1 MAAILKR
8 YEPDNIDQFVAK
20 KIFKVTEY
28 AFKITGWTAVLGLL
42 KFVYDKTKSVPAGL
56 IYILLSIL
64 LFGHIF
70 TAINAINFRF
80 FDKSEKR
87 FHFFNLAMNVS
98 LTLIIY
104 AGTLYALFNTIAVI
118 EAAK

>member
-1 MAAILKR
+1 MPTDIL
-8 YEPDNIDQFVAK
+8 
-20 KIFKVTEY
+20 
-28 AFKITGWTAVLGLL
+28 
-42 KFVYDKTKSVPAGL
+42 
-56 IYILLSIL
+56 
-64 LFGHIF
+64 GHIF
-70 TAINAINFRF
+70 TAIKVVNFRP
-80 FDKSEKR
+80 FDKPEKR